1 MENISTITV
10 MNITELTNHPI
21 NDQIYTGSNS
31 VEDLK
36 ESISIHGQLTP
47 VAATGEGVI
56 TSGHRRVKA
65 MFELGIKEVNVII
78 KNYPTPEDEIM
89 AVIAFNNQRK
99 KTYNEMYNEISKYR
113 ELWGNRQGQRTDL
126 GDNKGDGLT
135 TRQRISIATGISE
148 GNIQKLEFISK
159 NMPQLLPFIFTG
171 EHSIHSAEK
180 EAKKLLKATQPK
192 VTDVVILPETTD
204 VVLLDTETNP
214 ELEVQPIVYTTDENL
229 VVHHNSACPTC
240 GRQFTN
246 Q

>member
-1 MENISTITV
+1 MSIIKV
-10 MNITELTNHPI
+10 MNIADLTNHPI
-21 NDQIYTGSNS
+21 NDQIYTGSNT

-47 VAATGEGVI
+47 LTATSKGVI

-65 MFELGIKEVNVII
+65 MLELGIKEVNVIV
-78 KNYPTPEDEIM
+78 KDYPTPEDEIM

-99 KTYNEMYNEISKYR
+99 KTYNEMYNEIIKYR

-126 GDNKGDGLT
+126 TDNKGDGLT

-180 EAKKLLKATQPK
+180 EAKKLLNETKPK
-192 VTDVVILPETTD
+192 VNDVVTLPETTD
-204 VVLLDTETNP
+204 TVLFDTESNP
-214 ELEVQPIVYTTDENL
+214 EPEVQLTDAATDENL
-229 VVHHNSACPTC
+229 LVHPNCTCPNC
-240 GRQFTN
+240 GHQFTN